1 MRLKSGT
8 ALLGEQRLVPPDLY
22 VVIDVHLLV
31 DFIVGSRIDMVVVPL
46 HPLLNGFED
55 ISECLILHVSV
66 VELTLEEFTLI
77 YI

>member
-1 MRLKSGT
+1 
-8 ALLGEQRLVPPDLY
+8 
-22 VVIDVHLLV
+22 
-31 DFIVGSRIDMVVVPL
+31 MVVVPL